1 MNLKIL
7 KHHFGNQSMTTNL
20 RTPRVEKDKKHDHKL
35 KKMKSR
41 QKTRII
47 ANLRT

>member
-1 MNLKIL
+1 MNLKTL

-20 RTPRVEKDKKHDHKL
+20 RIPRVEKDKKHDDKL

-41 QKTRII
+41 QKPKTI
-47 ANLRT
+47 ANL

>member
-1 MNLKIL
+1 MNLKTL
-7 KHHFGNQSMTTNL
+7 KRHFGKQNMTTNL
-20 RTPRVEKDKKHDHKL
+20 RIPKVEKDKKHDHKL

-41 QKTRII
+41 QKARTI